1 MREGSHHADCRTLR
15 SPRTDRY
22 EKPVEDR
29 DLNPS
34 NVIRLAAAAGIDL
47 PIEAG
52 KLVATSPHGLP
63 PMDLLAAIRADNVGI
78 LGVLAAWP
86 QCATL
91 RAVTLDR
98 SRPTTPADLTPTER
112 IEAETL
118 AAELADSGGLG
129 WFVICLTGRWNDL
142 SDRDRLQA
150 PWCWE
155 YAIVGIAV
163 SIAA

>member
-1 MREGSHHADCRTLR
+1 MTPMDI
-15 SPRTDRY
+15 
-22 EKPVEDR
+22 
-29 DLNPS
+29 
-34 NVIRLAAAAGIDL
+34 IRRAAAVGIDL
-47 PIEAG
+47 TIEAG

-63 PMDLLAAIRADNVGI
+63 PMDLLAAIRANKAGI

-98 SRPTTPADLTPTER
+98 CRPITPADLTPAER

-150 PWCWE
+150 AWCWE
-155 YAIVGIAV
+155 CAIVGIGV